1 MKYLNC
7 TATLAA
13 ACMLLAATPVKSPAQ
28 REFSAAGF
36 YELPGSGREVYSFN
50 AGWRY
55 LKGDARGAEQVAF
68 DDGRWEAA
76 CLPHTVELVPAE
88 ASGGRNY
95 QGVAW
100 YRKRFAIDRRWE
112 GKKIFLYF
120 EAAMGRSKVY
130 VNGQLAK
137 EHLGGYLPFGVEL
150 TGLGAA
156 PGDLCLVA
164 VMVDNSDDKTY
175 PPGKPQYTLD
185 FAYHGGI
192 YRDAFLVVTS
202 PLHITDPSYTDKV
215 AGGGVFVQYGN
226 VTRRQADLSVST
238 DVANEGDKPQRFTV
252 ETVLRDSSGAVAA
265 KSTATLL
272 LKAGEQ
278 QQVRQALSLKNP
290 RLWLPETPYLYRLQ
304 SRIVVGGKAV
314 DGVVTRVGVRKV
326 ELRGRDGLYLNGE
339 PYAPKL
345 IGVNRH
351 QDYAYVG
358 NAMPNSQHWRDAK
371 KLKEAGVS
379 VIRTAHYPQDP
390 SFMDACDELGMFVI
404 VATPGWQF
412 WPKKDAVFPQ
422 RVYADIRS
430 MVRRDRNHASL
441 LMWEPILNET
451 PFPTDFALKA
461 LQTAREEQPGCFS
474 AADIG
479 SNGAKEY
486 YDVVYGW
493 PGDTAKTDKPVF
505 TREFGDNPDDWYAH
519 NASHRA
525 SRSWGERPQVLQAM
539 HLAKAY
545 GEMYNAPRQFI
556 GGAVWHPFDHQRGYH
571 PDPFWGGFMDAF
583 RQPKYSYYV
592 YKSQVAQPVVFIAHE
607 ISPFSD
613 ADVLVFTSCDSV
625 RLIIYERDTLVQ
637 KVERTPRGI
646 PNPPVVFKNVY
657 NFYDMRLIP
666 YVQKKWEKVSLVAEG
681 IVDGKVVAREKKMP
695 SRRSTKLQL
704 RLDNEGQ
711 PLAADGSDFIPV
723 IAEVTDD
730 MGNVRRLAK
739 ENILFTVEGEGRI
752 IGGSSIGANPRAVEF
767 GSAPVL
773 VRSTAIPG
781 RIKLTARALYE
792 GENTPTPAVIEWESV
807 APTLQPIRGEAPDD
821 SAAATD
827 SVAADGKTYRRKLDD
842 NERLRLLQEVK
853 QEQTMFGEKFVK

>member
-1 MKYLNC
+1 M
-7 TATLAA
+7 
-13 ACMLLAATPVKSPAQ
+13 PAQ
-28 REFSAAGF
+28 RAFSAAGF

-55 LKGDARGAEQVAF
+55 LKGNARDAEQVAF
-68 DDGRWEAA
+68 DDSRWETV
-76 CLPHTVELVPAE
+76 CLPHTVELAPAE

-95 QGVAW
+95 QGAAW
-100 YRKRFAIDRRWE
+100 YRKRFTLHKRWE
-112 GKKIFLYF
+112 GKKIYLYF

-130 VNGQLAK
+130 VNGSLAK
-137 EHLGGYLPFGVEL
+137 EHLGGYLPFSVEL
-150 TGLGAA
+150 TALGAA
-156 PGDLCLVA
+156 PGEACAVA

-185 FAYHGGI
+185 FAYHGGL

-202 PLHITDPSYTDKV
+202 PLHITDPSYVDKA
-215 AGGGVFVQYGN
+215 AGGGVLVQYGD
-226 VTRRQADLSVST
+226 VTRRQASLTIST
-238 DVANEGDKPQRFTV
+238 DVANESGKPQRFTV
-252 ETVLRDSSGAVAA
+252 ETLLCDSSGAVAA
-265 KSTATLL
+265 KAATTLQ

-278 QQVRQALSLKNP
+278 RQVSQGLKLKNP
-290 RLWLPETPYLYRLQ
+290 RLWLPESPNLYRLQ
-304 SRIVVGGKAV
+304 SRIVAGGKAV
-314 DGVVTRVGVRKV
+314 DGVATRVGIRKA
-326 ELRGRDGLYLNGE
+326 ELRGRNGLFLNGE

-371 KLKEAGVS
+371 KFKDAGVNI
-379 VIRTAHYPQDP
+379 IRTAHYPQDP

-412 WPKKDAVFPQ
+412 WPKSDTVFPQ

-430 MVRRDRNHASL
+430 MVRRDRNRASL

-451 PFPTDFALKA
+451 PFPLEFSLKA
-461 LQTAREEQPGCFS
+461 LQTVREEQPGCF
-474 AADIG
+474 AAGDIG
-479 SNGAKEY
+479 SKGVKEH

-493 PGDTAKTDKPVF
+493 PADTARTDKPVF

-519 NASHRA
+519 NANHRA
-525 SRSWGERPQVLQAM
+525 SRSWGERPQVLQAL
-539 HLAKAY
+539 HLAKVY
-545 GEMYNAPRQFI
+545 NEMCNAPRQLI
-556 GGAVWHPFDHQRGYH
+556 GGAVWHPVDHQRGYH
-571 PDPFWGGFMDAF
+571 PDPYWGGFLDAF

-592 YKSQVAQPVVFIAHE
+592 YKSQLPQPMVFIAHE

-613 ADVLVFTSCDSV
+613 ADVLVLTSCDSV
-625 RLIIYERDTLVQ
+625 RLIAYERDTLLQ
-637 KVERTPRGI
+637 KVERAPRGM

-657 NFYDMRLIP
+657 DFYDMRLIP

-681 IVDGKVVAREKKMP
+681 IAGGKVVAREKKMP

-711 PLAADGSDFIPV
+711 PLVADGSDFIPV

-730 MGNVRRLAK
+730 QGNVRRLAK

-773 VRSTAIPG
+773 VRSTSQPG
-781 RIKLTARALYE
+781 AIKLTARVLYE
-792 GENTPTPAVIEWESV
+792 GENTPTPASITWESV
-807 APTLQPIRGEAPDD
+807 SPILPSIGGEAPGKDVAAAD
-821 SAAATD
+821 SAAA
-827 SVAADGKTYRRKLDD
+827 DGKAYRRKLND

-853 QEQTMFGEKFVK
+853 QEQAAFGEKFEK

>member
-1 MKYLNC
+1 MKSLNC

-13 ACMLLAATPVKSPAQ
+13 TLLLLAAAPVRVPAQ

-36 YELPGSGREVYSFN
+36 YALPGSGREVYSFN

-55 LKGDARGAEQVAF
+55 HKGDAHAAEQVAF
-68 DDGRWEAA
+68 DDRRWEQAS
-76 CLPHTVELVPAE
+76 LPHTVELVPAE

-100 YRKRFAIDRRWE
+100 YRKRFTIDRRWE

-130 VNGQLAK
+130 VNGRPAK
-137 EHLGGYLPFGVEL
+137 EHLGGYLPFSVEL

-156 PGDLCLVA
+156 AGHPCVVA
-164 VMVDNSDDKTY
+164 LMVDNSDDKSY

-202 PLHITDPSYTDKV
+202 PVHITDPCYVNKV
-215 AGGGVFVQYGN
+215 AGGGVFVQYGD
-226 VTRRQADLSVST
+226 VTRRQATLNVST
-238 DVANEGDKPQRFTV
+238 DVANESDKPQRITV
-252 ETVLRDSSGAVAA
+252 ETLLCDSSGGVAA
-265 KSTATLL
+265 KATATLA
-272 LKAGEQ
+272 LKAGEHR
-278 QQVRQALSLKNP
+278 QVRQALSLKNP
-290 RLWLPETPYLYRLQ
+290 RLWTPETPCLYRLQ
-304 SRIVVGGKAV
+304 SRIVAGGKAV
-314 DGVVTRVGVRKV
+314 DGVLTRVGVRKV
-326 ELRGRDGLYLNGE
+326 ALRGADGLFLNGE

-351 QDYAYVG
+351 QDYACVG

-371 KLKEAGVS
+371 KLKEAGVN

-404 VATPGWQF
+404 AATPGWQF
-412 WPKKDAVFPQ
+412 WPKNDTVFPQ
-422 RVYADIRS
+422 RVYADIRN
-430 MVRRDRNHASL
+430 MVRRDRNHACL
-441 LMWEPILNET
+441 LMWEPVLNET
-451 PFPTDFALKA
+451 PFPLDFSLTA
-461 LQTAREEQPGCFS
+461 LQTVREEQPGCFS

-479 SNGAKEY
+479 SRGAKEH

-525 SRSWGERPQVLQAM
+525 SRSWGERPQVVQAM
-539 HLAKAY
+539 HLVKAY
-545 GEMYNAPRQFI
+545 GEMCSAPRQFI

-571 PDPFWGGFMDAF
+571 PDPFWGGFLDAF
-583 RQPKYSYYV
+583 RQPKYAYYV
-592 YKSQVAQPVVFIAHE
+592 YKSQTRQPMVFIAHE
-607 ISPFSD
+607 LSPFSD
-613 ADVLVFTSCDSV
+613 ADVPVFTSCDSV
-625 RLIIYERDTLVQ
+625 RLIAYERDTFMQ

-646 PNPPVVFKNVY
+646 PNPPVVFKNVFD
-657 NFYDMRLIP
+657 FYDMRRIP
-666 YVQKKWEKVSLVAEG
+666 YVEKKWEKVSLVAEG
-681 IVDGKVVAREKKMP
+681 FVGGKVVAREKKMP

-711 PLAADGSDFIPV
+711 PLTADGSDFIPV
-723 IAEVTDD
+723 VAEVTDD
-730 MGNVRRLAK
+730 QGNVRRLAK
-739 ENILFTVEGEGRI
+739 EHILFSVEGEGVI

-773 VRSTAIPG
+773 VRSTAVPG
-781 RIKLTARALYE
+781 RITLTARALYE
-792 GENTPTPAVIEWESV
+792 GENTPTPASITWESV
-807 APTLQPIRGEAPDD
+807 APTLQAIRGEAPEESAAALD
-821 SAAATD
+821 SAAA
-827 SVAADGKTYRRKLDD
+827 DGKAYRRKLDD
-842 NERLRLLQEVK
+842 DERLRLLQEVK
-853 QEQTMFGEKFVK
+853 QEQAAFGEKFEK